1 MTDLPQHPMQDGQ
14 LLDANLHLLDRS
26 VLDTDRTPTSVI
38 DDVELD
44 LREGARPIIASLVL
58 GSSIVSRFFGGHP
71 PDHRRYRVPW
81 TAVGS
86 VESAVILSV
95 PRSEVDVVWFEG
107 WLREHVIGRIPG
119 GRHDP
124 E

>member
-1 MTDLPQHPMQDGQ
+1 MSDLPQHPMQDGQ
-14 LLDANLHLLDRS
+14 LLDANLHLLGRS
-26 VLDTDRTPTSVI
+26 VLDTARAPTSVI
-38 DDVELD
+38 DDVEL
-44 LREGARPIIASLVL
+44 EVRPDGRPVIASLVR
-58 GSSIVSRFFGGHP
+58 GSSVVSRFFGGHP

-81 TAVGS
+81 SAVAS

-107 WLREHVIGRIPG
+107 WLRKHVISRIPG